1 VPSSGPDE
9 GGSEETT
16 LYDVDWILGGKL
28 SGIRRS
34 DLVHTTAE
42 NEGMTEDNGRNRRT
56 SRKPTSF
63 MDEVVKQDAVKD
75 SKKKAVAAKKKA
87 ETVKK
92 VVVVKKKPAAVKKAK
107 GKASSN
113 KPKSQAAQSTSD
125 SKRKVAESKPKTGSK
140 KRRLDEVPPPE
151 PVVSAALDVY
161 ERHRREFERIVTR
174 LEKVDAFGFFFD
186 DIPPEFDENY
196 DIDDG
201 GVSGVGD
208 DVDVDKAK
216 DADTPS
222 MEVGQGESIL
232 EESAPCVDK
241 DVKGE
246 LSDMVVEEGEKS
258 QSNPLAKET
267 AAIQSATEPIDETM
281 SAAIQPATEPIDETM
296 SAAIQPATEPTDEMK
311 SAAIQLVTDPIDE
324 KKSPTYPSHPPFN
337 WEMVRRRTENGRY
350 VVDRI
355 KSEEEERLRLLGPY
369 YKALGKRATNKIL
382 GRKKNAKAKL
392 RVLHT
397 KGVDWNLFR
406 DDVLGMC
413 EAAIARDSE
422 EITGASGSLTYA
434 ANKIKEVR

>member
-1 VPSSGPDE
+1 VQSSVSDE
-9 GGSEETT
+9 NGSEETT

-28 SGIRRS
+28 SGLRRS
-34 DLVHTTAE
+34 DVVHTTAE
-42 NEGMTEDNGRNRRT
+42 NEGMTEDAGRNRRA

-87 ETVKK
+87 DTVKK

-107 GKASSN
+107 PKASST
-113 KPKSQAAQSTSD
+113 KPKSQAAQSTSNT
-125 SKRKVAESKPKTGSK
+125 KRKVAESKPKTGSK

-161 ERHRREFERIVTR
+161 ERHRREFERIIAR

-201 GVSGVGD
+201 GGGVGD
-208 DVDVDKAK
+208 DVDRAK
-216 DADTPS
+216 DADTPL
-222 MEVGQGESIL
+222 MEVGQGENIL
-232 EESAPCVDK
+232 EESAPCADK

-267 AAIQSATEPIDETM
+267 AAIQPATEHTDEAKSASIQPATEHTDETKSAAIEPASEPIDETT
-281 SAAIQPATEPIDETM
+281 SAATQPATEPIDET
-296 SAAIQPATEPTDEMK
+296 
-311 SAAIQLVTDPIDE
+311 
-324 KKSPTYPSHPPFN
+324 KSPTIYPSHPPFN

-350 VVDRI
+350 VADRI

-413 EAAIARDSE
+413 EAAFARDSE
-422 EITGASGSLTYA
+422 ESTGASGSLTYA